1 MGLKIG
7 ILLGDDIGHEVVPE
21 CVKVMKA
28 AAARAGLADRL
39 VDTLPIGKHGH
50 EQHGNTLPAV
60 TEAALRNLDGWIMG
74 PIGHAAYPR
83 NDPTWVMP
91 AVRKKFEL
99 FAAVRPS
106 RSYPNINS
114 IHKDVDIVFVRE
126 LTEGM
131 LYSET
136 VVAGAPE
143 FRPNDD
149 ITVAMRVITRKGSN
163 RVAREA
169 FEIARTRPRKKVTA
183 AHKEPVY
190 RLACGMFA
198 EECRKVARE
207 YPDVTFEEAMID
219 TISMKLVMAP
229 QQYDVVVTTNQFGDI
244 LTDIGAGLVGGLGL
258 APGLC
263 VGEKQ
268 AMAQATHGSAPD
280 IAGPQHRQSL
290 RHDRVGAD
298 ADGLP
303 RPQAQRTEGDRSRR
317 LHAGGDRQG
326 HHARQASD
334 QGPGRQSQHP
344 GHGKCHRGS
353 GAAISRRK
361 TETGSVMYNLHLS
374 AEQLE
379 IRDTVRDFVTREI
392 KPVALK
398 ADRLDVQDRSLLTA
412 QLDAAS
418 QLGLR
423 TLALSEAL
431 GGAGADALTSL
442 HRDRG
447 TGGGRCRHRRR
458 CLSET
463 SRLAHLLFDRA
474 MNDAQRDQVPAEIS
488 RRRPLS
494 SRFRRLRRPIRGWA

>member
-1 MGLKIG
+1 MKIG
-7 ILLGDDIGHEVVPE
+7 ILPGDDIGREVVPE

-28 AAARAGLADRL
+28 AASRSGLAIDWR
-39 VDTLPIGKHGH
+39 TLPIGKHGH
-50 EQHGNTLPAV
+50 DQHGNTLPAI
-60 TEAALRNLDGWIMG
+60 TEKALWELDGWIMG

-91 AVRKKFEL
+91 PVRKKYEL

-106 RSYPNINS
+106 RSYPNIKS
-114 IHKDVDIVFVRE
+114 IHKNVDIVFVRE
-126 LTEGM
+126 ISEGM

-198 EECRKVARE
+198 EECRKVARD

-229 QQYDVVVTTNQFGDI
+229 QQYDVVVTSNQFGDI

-263 VGEKQ
+263 VGERQ

-280 IAGPQHRQSL
+280 IAGRNIANPYAMIVSGQMLLAFLGRKHNEPKATAAAGLMQATIDKIVTEAKHLTQDLGGRSSTQEM
-290 RHDRVGAD
+290 GD
-298 ADGLP
+298 AI
-303 RPQAQRTEGDRSRR
+303 A
-317 LHAGGDRQG
+317 
-326 HHARQASD
+326 
-334 QGPGRQSQHP
+334 
-344 GHGKCHRGS
+344 
-353 GAAISRRK
+353 AAI
-361 TETGSVMYNLHLS
+361 L
-374 AEQLE
+374 Q
-379 IRDTVRDFVTREI
+379 
-392 KPVALK
+392 
-398 ADRLDVQDRSLLTA
+398 
-412 QLDAAS
+412 
-418 QLGLR
+418 
-423 TLALSEAL
+423 
-431 GGAGADALTSL
+431 
-442 HRDRG
+442 
-447 TGGGRCRHRRR
+447 
-458 CLSET
+458 
-463 SRLAHLLFDRA
+463 
-474 MNDAQRDQVPAEIS
+474 
-488 RRRPLS
+488 
-494 SRFRRLRRPIRGWA
+494 